1 MKTPLPEKIDLT
13 HQGNMDTLNA
23 VRRVNQI
30 IDYLAELT
38 EVVEGKQED
47 EKTEPYLPAMCMCGE
62 VDTLNGAEV
71 EVGGVCHSLRHP
83 CYHDV
88 EYVSLDRMSQQSRDN
103 YFYNLGLDSK
113 TTSLKETLL
122 ENIDK
127 AMEGKAAPEF
137 WREFDEGLEVAKA
150 IINRL
155 MP

>member
-1 MKTPLPEKIDLT
+1 MKTPLPGEVPKRY
-13 HQGNMDTLNA
+13 
-23 VRRVNQI
+23 VRANLYQHTVEAEAINQI

-83 CYHDV
+83 CYCLDKQMPSLKQQLLILVRDMQKYYETATPNVDRDDGYNQALIDV
-88 EYVSLDRMSQQSRDN
+88 EGV
-103 YFYNLGLDSK
+103 
-113 TTSLKETLL
+113 
-122 ENIDK
+122 
-127 AMEGKAAPEF
+127 
-137 WREFDEGLEVAKA
+137 
-150 IINRL
+150 INRL